1 MFMESLRRTW
11 QDKNWRNYVI
21 IIVGSSLLADVLWDV
36 PLLHA
41 QALFTPSKY
50 LPALAHDMQLS
61 LLVAAVFLLLIPLVK
76 AWRRRQAAAP
86 P

>member
-11 QDKNWRNYVI
+11 QDKNWCNGVI
-21 IIVGSSLLADVLWDV
+21 SVVGSLLLADVLWDV

-41 QALFTPSKY
+41 QSLSTPSKY

-61 LLVAAVFLLLIPLVK
+61 LLVAAVFLPLILLVK
-76 AWRRRQAAAP
+76 AWRRRQGAAP
-86 P
+86 S